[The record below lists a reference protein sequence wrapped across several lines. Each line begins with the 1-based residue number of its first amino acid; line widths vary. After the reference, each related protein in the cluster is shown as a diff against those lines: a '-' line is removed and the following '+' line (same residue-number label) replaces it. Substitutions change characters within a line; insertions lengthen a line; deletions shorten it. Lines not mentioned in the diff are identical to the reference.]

1 MFREYIHIEKF
12 GNTEVEG
19 IELGTT
25 YVFPKI
31 DGTNASTYFV
41 NGTDVYIGA
50 ASRKRSLS
58 LDSDNAGFCAFVYNN
73 NKLTAFHEK
82 HQNLRLYGEWLVP
95 HTLKTY
101 REDAWRRFYIFD
113 VYNDDTEQ
121 YLTYEAYQP
130 LLEEFG
136 LDYLA
141 PIAIIK
147 NGSSDQFFKCLEQNN
162 FLIKDGE
169 GQGEGIVLKNYDF
182 FNRYSRQ
189 VWAKFI
195 TSEFK
200 MAHHKAMGAPEIGT
214 EPVELKIANEYITE
228 HFVGK
233 VVAKITVE
241 HGGWTSKW
249 IPRLLETVFYDLIK
263 EEMYEIIKAYKNPAI
278 NFKALRA
285 FVTGKIKEVKPE
297 LF

>member
-1 MFREYIHIEKF
+1 MHIEKF
-12 GNTEVEG
+12 GNTEVDG

-31 DGTNASTYFV
+31 DGTNASVWGRFTPEGLF
-41 NGTDVYIGA
+41 IELA
-50 ASRKRSLS
+50 AGSRKRELG
-58 LDSDNAGFCAFVYNN
+58 LEQDNAGFYNTIIN
-73 NKLTAFHEK
+73 DYKL
-82 HQNLRLYGEWLVP
+82 QNFITKYPYLRLYGEWLVP

-113 VYNDDTEQ
+113 VYNDQTES
-121 YLTYEAYQP
+121 YLSYNIYKS
-130 LLEEFG
+130 LLDEFD

-182 FNRYSRQ
+182 FNRYGRQ

-200 MAHHKAMGAPEIGT
+200 MQHHKAMGAPEIGT
-214 EPVELKIANEYITE
+214 EPVELKIARDYITE

-233 VVAKITVE
+233 VVAKIVVE
-241 HGGWTSKW
+241 QGGWTSKW
-249 IPRLLETVFYDLIK
+249 IPRLLETVFYDLVK
-263 EEMYEIIKAYKNPAI
+263 EEMYEIIKEYKNPAI